1 MNNERAN
8 NMKVNNEGM
17 TLPEL
22 VLAIL
27 MLTAFTAITVMVTEF
42 TSRFF
47 QPLNE
52 EAKEEYILSGKEF
65 SDVLNHHLKIN
76 NAFDRIIEIF
86 SEPGIDK
93 NFILNLKCTS
103 LPSLEWSIP
112 SIDTDAI
119 PTSYKICIKPTS
131 LTESNYSELAN
142 ADGKPGIYIL
152 YSKPENGVTINATP
166 VRRIYCRPKPY
177 CKLRIL
183 LKLKTKKLVNIRLK
197 I

>member
-8 NMKVNNEGM
+8 NMKINNEGM
-17 TLPEL
+17 TLTEL

-103 LPSLEWSIP
+103 LPSLEWLSLIHI
-112 SIDTDAI
+112 SE
-119 PTSYKICIKPTS
+119 PT
-131 LTESNYSELAN
+131 
-142 ADGKPGIYIL
+142 
-152 YSKPENGVTINATP
+152 
-166 VRRIYCRPKPY
+166 RPY
-177 CKLRIL
+177 
-183 LKLKTKKLVNIRLK
+183 
-197 I
+197 